1 MTSPLFVSSKEYFE
15 EVVKEGLARRN
26 LKTNPAVNR
35 YLVDLL
41 QYYLDARNLYE
52 TDSDGAGPRQHQTLA
67 EMYLKANIAE
77 PAERVEQLKKLGD
90 RTLYIS
96 GFFGDSL
103 QRKIVDVDYYAE
115 LGCAAYESLSKV
127 AKEDTVAQVY
137 KTFSRR
143 YFDFV
148 DVLGYISQKSFIQ
161 SDASIL
167 RLYDRYLR
175 TGSELAREKLIEMG
189 VVTVSKDH
197 IKLARQD

>member
-1 MTSPLFVSSKEYFE
+1 MTSTLFISSRDYFE
-15 EVVKEGLARRN
+15 EAVKEGLEKRK
-26 LKTNPAVNR
+26 LKTYPAVNA
-35 YLVDLL
+35 YLVNLL
-41 QYYLDARNLYE
+41 EHYLDARNLFE
-52 TDSDGAGPRQHQTLA
+52 NEVDEAGHRQHPTLA
-67 EMYLKANIAE
+67 EMYLKASVAE
-77 PAERVEQLKKLGD
+77 PVDQRDLLKKLGD
-90 RTLYIS
+90 KTLYIS

-103 QRKIVDVDYYAE
+103 QRKIVDVDYYAG
-115 LGCAAYESLSKV
+115 LGGAAYESLSRV

-137 KTFSRR
+137 HIFSRR
-143 YFDFV
+143 FLDFV

-175 TGSELAREKLIEMG
+175 TGSELAREKLVEMG

>member
-1 MTSPLFVSSKEYFE
+1 MTSTLFVSSKEYFE
-15 EVVKEGLARRN
+15 EAVKEGLERRN
-26 LKTNPAVNR
+26 LQTNPAVNR

-41 QYYLDARNLYE
+41 EHYLDARNLFE
-52 TDSDGAGPRQHQTLA
+52 TEVDEAGHKKPQTLA
-67 EMYLKANIAE
+67 EMYLRANIAE
-77 PAERVEQLKKLGD
+77 PSERRDLLKKLGD
-90 RTLYIS
+90 KTLYIS

-103 QRKIVDVDYYAE
+103 QRKIVDIDYYAE
-115 LGCAAYESLSKV
+115 LGGAAYDSLSKV
-127 AKEDTVAQVY
+127 AKEDTVVQVY

-143 YFDFV
+143 FLEFV
-148 DVLGYISQKSFIQ
+148 DVLGYISQKSFVQ

-175 TGSELAREKLIEMG
+175 TGSELAREKLVEMG